1 MTQIVLNV
9 DDASLVP
16 SLKHILGSIK
26 GVTIDSLIPADD
38 TLMSEEEFLA
48 KLERGE
54 EEHRQGRC
62 VRLMPGETVSQM
74 LRRSGL

>member
-26 GVTIDSLIPADD
+26 GVTIDNLIPADD